1 MTNNQKGFSG
11 KDVSEV
17 TVEAIRRGDIT
28 LDDVRIHPETLAH
41 QADVAKANG
50 NPQLAA
56 NFLRAAEL
64 TSLSDEMVLGY
75 YDALRPGR
83 SSAQD
88 LLDIATVLESVGAAR
103 NAELFRQAAD
113 VYARRGLTAK

>member
-1 MTNNQKGFSG
+1 MKSQIGFSG
-11 KDVSEV
+11 KNVSEV
-17 TVEAIRRGDIT
+17 TVESIRRGDIT
-28 LDDVRIHPETLAH
+28 LDDVRIHSDTLAH
-41 QADVAKANG
+41 QAEVARENG

-83 SSAQD
+83 STAQD
-88 LLDIATVLESVGAAR
+88 LLNIANTLQAQGAER